1 MAAVEVKLSTEVV
14 APVEEENGNTSEA
27 VNGNEEETSSEPSST
42 LDKDE
47 DESNKG
53 EIGRASCRERV

>member
-53 EIGRASCRERV
+53 DAFLFKLV

>member
-1 MAAVEVKLSTEVV
+1 MAAVEVKLSTEKVV
-14 APVEEENGNTSEA
+14 PVEEENGSASEA

-53 EIGRASCRERV
+53 DGFLFKLV